1 MAVCTLK
8 GYEMLGGNLSRKGV
22 ALCVVLMLA
31 MTFVGDRL
39 DWAILVSRE
48 LGYSFLTS
56 FRLIPALIEADVIE
70 ASSYWTSLVMLYL
83 FLLLGMVPT
92 VRNSLVSRANASRI
106 YRLEKSGT
114 RM

>member
-1 MAVCTLK
+1 MAGKLLYP
-8 GYEMLGGNLSRKGV
+8 GSILSLS
-22 ALCVVLMLA
+22 ADTA
-31 MTFVGDRL
+31 DRL
-39 DWAILVSRE
+39 MASGNGDA
-48 LGYSFLTS
+48 
-56 FRLIPALIEADVIE
+56 AL
-70 ASSYWTSLVMLYL
+70 LYL

>member
-1 MAVCTLK
+1 MALDAV
-8 GYEMLGGNLSRKGV
+8 MIVLS
-22 ALCVVLMLA
+22 
-31 MTFVGDRL
+31 
-39 DWAILVSRE
+39 I
-48 LGYSFLTS
+48 
-56 FRLIPALIEADVIE
+56 
-70 ASSYWTSLVMLYL
+70 